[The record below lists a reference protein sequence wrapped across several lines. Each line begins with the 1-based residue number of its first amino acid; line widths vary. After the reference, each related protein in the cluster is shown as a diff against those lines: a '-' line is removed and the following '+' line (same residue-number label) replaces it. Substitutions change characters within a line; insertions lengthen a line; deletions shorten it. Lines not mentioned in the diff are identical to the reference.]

1 MVDEFVDPDPD
12 HREPVVDG
20 AERAD
25 DVAADAG
32 LLLDLTASRIVG
44 GLRALEVALG
54 QAPFDP
60 AGPTFWAL
68 TATVIPGS
76 EKSTTMPPAEI
87 SSTVVRRDVRGPGL
101 GIGVVILPP

>member
-1 MVDEFVDPDPD
+1 MVDEFVDPDPG

-25 DVAADAG
+25 DVTADAG
-32 LLLDLTASRIVG
+32 LLLDLTASRLGG
-44 GLRALEVALG
+44 GLRALEVAFG

-60 AGPTFWAL
+60 AGRLMRAM
-68 TATVIPGS
+68 TATVRPGS